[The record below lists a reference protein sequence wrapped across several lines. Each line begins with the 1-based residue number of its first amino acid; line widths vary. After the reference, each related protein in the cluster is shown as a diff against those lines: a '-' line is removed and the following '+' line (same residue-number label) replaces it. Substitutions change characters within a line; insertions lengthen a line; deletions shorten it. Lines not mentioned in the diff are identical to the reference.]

1 MLDHTSNRRFSLL
14 LALSV
19 FTAATVMIWI
29 AHHVA
34 ILYAGRFLQGL
45 ASAAV
50 WSVGLALLVD
60 TVGKKEVPVV
70 MGYVNVAFSAGTVTG
85 PFIGGVVY
93 SMAGYDAVMGV
104 AVGLLGLDIILRLLI
119 VEKRELHHILDSSAD
134 DEAIE
139 DVMRPLLGTPT
150 PSTYN
155 INTQTS
161 YFSELRATQETEVDV
176 ENEVAYKT
184 LVHSRH
190 LVVLLGCAIVQAT
203 MMSSFEVTL
212 PLHLRDIFN
221 YDSKGTG
228 LAFIPLVL
236 PTFFSPVIGRL
247 PPYAFLKRT

>member
-1 MLDHTSNRRFSLL
+1 
-14 LALSV
+14 
-19 FTAATVMIWI
+19 
-29 AHHVA
+29 
-34 ILYAGRFLQGL
+34 
-45 ASAAV
+45 
-50 WSVGLALLVD
+50 
-60 TVGKKEVPVV
+60 

-119 VEKRELHHILDSSAD
+119 VEKRALHHIMDSSAD

-161 YFSELRATQETEVDV
+161 YFSELRATQETEADI

-184 LVHSRH
+184 LMHSRH

-221 YDSKGTG
+221 YDPKGTG

-236 PTFFSPVIGRL
+236 PTFFSPVIDTLDQIGMFCDLLLIGTAMCMIMTPVLTEIFVAVEDLEEEKPGRFG
-247 PPYAFLKRT
+247 PYGAYAQAVSITLLRTA